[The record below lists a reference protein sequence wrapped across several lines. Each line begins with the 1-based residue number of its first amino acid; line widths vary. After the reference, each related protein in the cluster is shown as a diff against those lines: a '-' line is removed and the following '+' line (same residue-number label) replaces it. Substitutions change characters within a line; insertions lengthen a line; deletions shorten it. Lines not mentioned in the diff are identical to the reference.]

1 MNNST
6 SKRVI
11 AVTPSD
17 TDYITGLSWL
27 LVYPSGSGGLT
38 IQTPTSATLA
48 SDLFTLA
55 SSGLAN
61 GDIIV
66 FDSVGT
72 ITGISINTQYYIVGV
87 SGNDFKVSLT
97 YGGTAVDLTG
107 ATTTMPTFR
116 KTQTINTVRKT
127 GFLNVTTSGTY
138 RILPVDHFDTNTT
151 TVVAMG
157 AQDVYIA
164 AGVPFPVEVKKVF
177 DTGTTNKTG
186 IVLLSE

>member
-1 MNNST
+1 MNFST

-17 TDYITGLSWL
+17 TSYITDVSWL
-27 LVYPSGSGGLT
+27 INYPTGSGGIT
-38 IQTPTSATLA
+38 VQTPTSATLA

-72 ITGISINTQYYIVGV
+72 ITGISINTQYYIVNV
-87 SGNDFKVSLT
+87 NGNDFKVSLT
-97 YGGTAVDLTG
+97 YGGSAVDLTG
-107 ATTTMPTFR
+107 ANTTMPTFR
-116 KTQTINTVRKT
+116 KVQTVSTVRKT
-127 GFLNVTTSGTY
+127 GFINVTTSGTY
-138 RILPVDHFDTNTT
+138 RVLPVDHFDTNTT
-151 TVVAMG
+151 TVASMG

-177 DTGTTNKTG
+177 STGSATSTG
-186 IVLLSE
+186 ITLLSE

>member
-1 MNNST
+1 MNFST

-17 TDYITGLSWL
+17 TSYITDVSWL
-27 LVYPSGSGGLT
+27 INYPTGSGGIT
-38 IQTPTSATLA
+38 VQTPTSATLA

-72 ITGISINTQYYIVGV
+72 ITGISINTQYYIVNV
-87 SGNDFKVSLT
+87 NGNDFKVSLT
-97 YGGTAVDLTG
+97 YGGSAVDLTG
-107 ATTTMPTFR
+107 ANTTMPTFR
-116 KTQTINTVRKT
+116 KVQTVSTVRKT
-127 GFLNVTTSGTY
+127 GFINVTTSGTY
-138 RILPVDHFDTNTT
+138 RVLPVDHFDTNTT
-151 TVVAMG
+151 TVASMG

-177 DTGTTNKTG
+177 STGSSTSTG
-186 IVLLSE
+186 ITLLSE

>member
-1 MNNST
+1 MNFST

-17 TDYITGLSWL
+17 TSYITDVSWL
-27 LVYPSGSGGLT
+27 INYPTGSGGIT
-38 IQTPTSATLA
+38 VQTPTSATLA

-72 ITGISINTQYYIVGV
+72 ITGISINTQYYIVNV
-87 SGNDFKVSLT
+87 NGNDFKVSLT
-97 YGGTAVDLTG
+97 YGGTAVDLAG

-116 KTQTINTVRKT
+116 KVQTVSTVRKT
-127 GFLNVTTSGTY
+127 GFINVTTSGTY
-138 RILPVDHFDTNTT
+138 RVLPVDHFDTNTT
-151 TVVAMG
+151 SVASMG

-164 AGVPFPVEVKKVF
+164 AGVPFPVEIKKVF

-186 IVLLSE
+186 IILLSE

>member
-17 TDYITGLSWL
+17 TNYITGLAWL
-27 LVYPSGSGGLT
+27 PVYPSGSGGLT
-38 IQTPTSATLA
+38 VQTPTSATLA

-87 SGNDFKVSLT
+87 SGNDFQISLT

-116 KTQTINTVRKT
+116 KVQTINTVRKT
-127 GFLNVTTSGTY
+127 GFINVTTSGTY

-151 TVVAMG
+151 TVASMG
-157 AQDVYIA
+157 AQDVYIV

-177 DTGTTNKTG
+177 ATGSVSTSG

>member
-11 AVTPSD
+11 SVTPSD
-17 TDYITGLSWL
+17 TAYLTGMYWQIN
-27 LVYPSGSGGLT
+27 YPTGSGGIT
-38 IQTPTSATLA
+38 VQTPTSATLA

-66 FDSVGT
+66 FNSVGS

-87 SGNDFKVSLT
+87 SGNDFQISLT
-97 YGGTAVDLTG
+97 YGGTAVDIGG
-107 ATTTMPTFR
+107 ATTTMPTFQ
-116 KTQTINTVRKT
+116 KEFTFQTVRKT

-138 RILPVDHFDTNTT
+138 RILPVDHFDTNTNS
-151 TVVAMG
+151 VAAMG

-177 DTGTTNKTG
+177 DTGTANKTG

>member
-17 TDYITGLSWL
+17 TAYLTGMYWQI
-27 LVYPSGSGGLT
+27 VYPTGSGGLT
-38 IQTPTSATLA
+38 VQTPTSATLA

-66 FDSVGT
+66 FDSLGS
-72 ITGISINTQYYIVGV
+72 ITGIAINTPYYVVGV
-87 SGNDFKVSLT
+87 SGNDFQISTT

-116 KTQTINTVRKT
+116 KTQTLQTVRKT

-138 RILPVDHFDTNTT
+138 RILPVDHFDTNTNS
-151 TVVAMG
+151 VAAMG

>member
-17 TDYITGLSWL
+17 TNYITGLAWL
-27 LVYPSGSGGLT
+27 PVYPSGSGGLT
-38 IQTPTSATLA
+38 VQTPTSATLA

-72 ITGISINTQYYIVGV
+72 ITGISINTQYFIVGV
-87 SGNDFKVSLT
+87 SGNDFQISLT
-97 YGGTAVDLTG
+97 YGGSAVDLTG

-116 KTQTINTVRKT
+116 KVQTINTVRKT
-127 GFLNVTTSGTY
+127 GFINVTTSGTY

-151 TVVAMG
+151 TVASMG

-177 DTGTTNKTG
+177 ATGSASSSG

>member
-1 MNNST
+1 MNFST

-11 AVTPSD
+11 AVTPSN
-17 TDYITGLSWL
+17 TDYITGVSWQL
-27 LVYPSGSGGLT
+27 IYPSGSGGLT
-38 IQTPTSATLA
+38 LQTPTSATLA

-87 SGNDFKVSLT
+87 SGNDFQVSLT
-97 YGGTAVDLTG
+97 YGGSAVDLGG

-116 KTQTINTVRKT
+116 KEFTFQTIRKT

-151 TVVAMG
+151 TVAPMG

-164 AGVPFPVEVKKVF
+164 AGVPFPVQVKKVF
-177 DTGTTNKTG
+177 TTGSATTTG
-186 IVLLSE
+186 ITLLSE

>member
-1 MNNST
+1 MNFST

-17 TDYITGLSWL
+17 TDYLTGIAWLINYPTGSAGIT
-27 LVYPSGSGGLT
+27 V
-38 IQTPTSATLA
+38 QTPTSATLA

-66 FDSVGT
+66 FNSVGS
-72 ITGISINTQYYIVGV
+72 ITGISINTQYYIVNV
-87 SGNDFKVSLT
+87 NGNDFKVSLT
-97 YGGTAVDLTG
+97 YGGTAVDLGG
-107 ATTTMPTFR
+107 ATTTMPTFQ
-116 KTQTINTVRKT
+116 KEFTFSTVRKT
-127 GFLNVTTSGTY
+127 GFINVTTSGTY
-138 RILPVDHFDTNTT
+138 RVLPVDHFDTNTT
-151 TVVAMG
+151 TIASMG

-177 DTGTTNKTG
+177 STGSSTSTG
-186 IVLLSE
+186 ITLLSE